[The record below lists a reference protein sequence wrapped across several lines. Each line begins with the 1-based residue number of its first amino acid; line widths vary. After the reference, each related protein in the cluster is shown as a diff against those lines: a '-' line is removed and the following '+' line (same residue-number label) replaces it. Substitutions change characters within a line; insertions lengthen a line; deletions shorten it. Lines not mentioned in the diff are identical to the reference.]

1 MESRQRPFF
10 RWIIILPRMSDSN
23 DWLDMSPVRRIVYEG
38 KLLQIGVF
46 RCAPDDPDFS
56 DSGPVRAHLVVFP
69 RTSVTITHT
78 GGEPIIANP
87 NVVMFYNQGQGYR
100 REAISERGDLCEW
113 YAFNPQ
119 ILLDALCTYDPSV
132 QEHTERPFQF
142 ACSPSHPN
150 SYLQQRLVYRHLRE
164 ALHPD
169 PLYIEETM
177 LCVLQHI
184 LDRAYQMHSPRARR
198 GLARAKHYKEIIRT
212 VEQLLAARFQEHL
225 TLADIAAEINY
236 SPYHLARIF
245 RQQTGQTIHA
255 YLNQIRLR
263 TALDYLQSDMDLT
276 RLALT
281 LGFSSHSHFTQ
292 AFRQAF
298 GALPSQLRPL
308 RASPLN

>member
-1 MESRQRPFF
+1 
-10 RWIIILPRMSDSN
+10 
-23 DWLDMSPVRRIVYEG
+23 MSPVRRIVYEG
-38 KLLQIGVF
+38 KLLRIGVF
-46 RCAPDDPDFS
+46 RCSTDDPNFS
-56 DSGPVRAHLVVFP
+56 DSGPTHAHLVVFP
-69 RTSVTITHT
+69 RTSVAITHT

-87 NVVMFYNQGQGYR
+87 NVVMFYNQGQQYG
-100 REAISERGDLCEW
+100 REAISERGDHCEW
-113 YAFNPQ
+113 YAYHPQ
-119 ILLDALCTYDPSV
+119 ILLDALSTYDPVV
-132 QEHTERPFQF
+132 QEHADQPFPF
-142 ACSPSHPN
+142 ACGPSQP
-150 SYLQQRLVYRHLRE
+150 SLYLQQRLVFRHLRE
-164 ALHPD
+164 TPHPD

-177 LCVLQHI
+177 LCVLQHV
-184 LDRAYQMHSPRARR
+184 LDQAYLMYLPRARQGIER
-198 GLARAKHYKEIIRT
+198 SKHYKEIIRT

-225 TLADIAAEINY
+225 TLGDIAAEINY

-308 RASPLN
+308 RASHLN